1 MIKKWKTFIIQYYFT
16 SLFQWLVVGD
26 KCTKKNPVSRM
37 PPTGF
42 YGYLIENT

>member
-1 MIKKWKTFIIQYYFT
+1 MTFIIQYYFVT
-16 SLFQWLVVGD
+16 LD
-26 KCTKKNPVSRM
+26 KIANQMYEKNPVSRM

>member
-1 MIKKWKTFIIQYYFT
+1 MSELGQFALGIGQMYEK
-16 SLFQWLVVGD
+16 D
-26 KCTKKNPVSRM
+26 PVSRM